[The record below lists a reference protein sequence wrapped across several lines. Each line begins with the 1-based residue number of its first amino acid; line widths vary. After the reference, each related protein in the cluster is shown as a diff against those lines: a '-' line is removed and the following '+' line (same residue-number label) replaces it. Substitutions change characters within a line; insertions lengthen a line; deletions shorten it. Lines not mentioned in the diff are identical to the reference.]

1 MMVNEANI
9 RRFVTN
15 LFAYPAD
22 YFERHTPEELRV
34 TEEER
39 QELIR
44 LHAEA
49 ANRKVDEGR
58 NDSRI
63 KEFEAEFFA

>member
-1 MMVNEANI
+1 MVNEANI

-15 LFAYPAD
+15 LFAYPAG
-22 YFERHTPEELRV
+22 YFEQHTAEELHV
-34 TEEER
+34 SEEER
-39 QELIR
+39 QELIQ
-44 LHAEA
+44 LHAET

-58 NDSRI
+58 KDSRI